1 MKKCFVAFVALII
14 SISLLSGC
22 ISETIQK
29 NIPQTLWAFKSETD
43 FISADSYNQSHI
55 DAMNICKKYVDEY
68 YFAEIAEGESKL
80 KASSEELEIINKN
93 ISYVTDKHIF
103 FSAFADSDFQD
114 YMESWE
120 GYYKNGGKYDESF
133 VRYEI
138 YNRMISV
145 RLKVL
150 LHLERYE
157 EFTDLFVETF
167 NTRSFLIDGEHMFYK
182 YDDYI
187 NSSPE
192 AVQAL
197 VDAYEKVFELAKLK
211 QEKAEV
217 VVWFMRV
224 IGCDAKDETDYAE
237 TMERLRGIA
246 DPTSEEH
253 TNNLFFG
260 FTCEEL
266 NPDREFYYVK
276 SYYEKG

>member
-1 MKKCFVAFVALII
+1 MKKCLVAFVALII

-29 NIPQTLWAFKSETD
+29 NIPQTLRAFKSETD

-68 YFAEIAEGESKL
+68 YLAEIVEGESKL

-120 GYYKNGGKYDESF
+120 GYYKKGGKYDESF
-133 VRYEI
+133 LRYEM

-157 EFTDLFVETF
+157 EFNDLFVKTF
-167 NTRSFLIDGEHMFYK
+167 NTRSFLIDGDHMFYI

-192 AVQAL
+192 AVQ
-197 VDAYEKVFELAKLK
+197 VIIDAYEKVFELAELE
-211 QEKAEV
+211 QEKARV
-217 VVWFMRV
+217 VSHFFGVG
-224 IGCDAKDETDYAE
+224 GCDVKDETDYAE
-237 TMERLRGIA
+237 TMKRLRSIA

-266 NPDREFYYVK
+266 NPDREFYYIK
-276 SYYEKG
+276 TYYAEE